1 MWAMAPS
8 SVARTTP
15 DEAPMLPRRTASAVH
30 VTARYGSA
38 SRAYP
43 LCQAVV
49 HLGRLLRTVF
59 LCDYFLNDG
68 FRRELLRAL
77 NRGEAVNALK
87 RAIYTGQVA
96 SHPAKRPDEMQ
107 ALADAHR
114 GHQPARRVPFP
125 GRALRRQ
132 IPTVCYCTE
141 NERIPS

>member
-1 MWAMAPS
+1 MWAEDRIWVLMHNHSKCRRWDDAFGGVLS
-8 SVARTTP
+8 FSVHSGHT
-15 DEAPMLPRRTASAVH
+15 SAVH

-38 SRAYP
+38 SRTDP
-43 LCQAVV
+43 LYQAVV

-59 LCDYFLNDG
+59 LCDYFLNNG
-68 FRRELLRAL
+68 FRR
-77 NRGEAVNALK
+77 
-87 RAIYTGQVA
+87 
-96 SHPAKRPDEMQ
+96 EMQ

-132 IPTVCYCTE
+132 MPTVCYCTE